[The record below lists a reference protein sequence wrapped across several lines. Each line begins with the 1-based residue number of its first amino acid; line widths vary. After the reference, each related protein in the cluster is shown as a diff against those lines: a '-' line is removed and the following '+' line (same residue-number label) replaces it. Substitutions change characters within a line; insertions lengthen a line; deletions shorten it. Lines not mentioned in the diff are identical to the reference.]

1 MSFGDVLQDSRFEF
15 AATADAASPYLFESL
30 ISPLSA
36 SDFCER
42 YWGQR
47 YLHVARDNADFYSAL
62 VGFSDIE
69 QCLATNALFQ
79 RDSVAT
85 PYRTDGM
92 PEAEPQC
99 ASEVYDRLAQ
109 GKPLRLRRMETVMS
123 PDSPVMAMLRDM
135 EQKLQQPLTSLSCY
149 ISPASE
155 LGLGPHHDESEIF
168 TLQISGAKTWR
179 LFNKVT
185 ADEPGLYEPDGLGD
199 PDHEITLKAG
209 DLLYVPSGLI
219 HDVTV
224 ADSEASFS
232 LTIVFEPFRWA
243 AVLDLVVARLGRSAL
258 FLKPVLAG
266 TRNGTDAFDRA
277 FDERIAAIRQELA
290 NLTADNLADVLTSR
304 HLAGT
309 TLPPAARIS
318 SVLKIGEIDLGTRVS
333 MLPGITWNLI
343 REDDRIRLAL
353 PGGYSLF
360 ASPAIEPALRAVL
373 GAQKPFL
380 VSDMSNSLS
389 ASAKIALAKRLVGC
403 GLLRL
408 HSTEQLSR

>member
-1 MSFGDVLQDSRFEF
+1 MEARVSFGDLLQDSLSEF
-15 AATADAASPYLFESL
+15 AATTNAALPYSFESL
-30 ISPLSA
+30 ISPFSTPE
-36 SDFCER
+36 FCTH

-47 YLHVARDNADFYSAL
+47 FLHVARGKADYYSSL
-62 VGFSDIE
+62 VSFSDIE

-85 PYRTDGM
+85 PFRTDGM

-99 ASEVYDRLAQ
+99 ASEVFDRLAQ
-109 GKPLRLRRMETVMS
+109 GKPLRLRRMETIMS
-123 PDSPVMAMLRDM
+123 PDSPVIAMLRDM
-135 EQKLQQPLTSLSCY
+135 EQKLQQPLSSLSCY

-155 LGLGPHHDESEIF
+155 FGLGPHHDESEIF

-185 ADEPGLYEPDGLGD
+185 SDEPGLYENDGLGD

-224 ADSEASFS
+224 AESEASFS
-232 LTIVFEPFRWA
+232 LTIVFEPFRWTA
-243 AVLDLVVARLGRSAL
+243 MLDLLLARLGRSDL
-258 FLKPVLAG
+258 FSKPVLAG
-266 TRNGTDAFDRA
+266 PRHGADAFDRA
-277 FDERIAAIRQELA
+277 FDERVAAIRQELA
-290 NLTADNLADVLTSR
+290 NLTGDDLADVLTWR
-304 HLAGT
+304 HLAGI
-309 TLPPAARIS
+309 TLPPAERIS
-318 SVLKIGEIDLGTRVS
+318 SILKVGEINLGTLVS
-333 MLPGITWNLI
+333 MLPGITWNLT
-343 REDDRIRLAL
+343 REDDRVRLVL

-360 ASPAIEPALRAVL
+360 ASPAVEPALRSIL
-373 GAQKPFL
+373 SAQNQFL

-389 ASAKIALAKRLVGC
+389 APAKIALAKRLVGC

-408 HSTEQLSR
+408 IPAN